1 MLRSIVEYAK
11 LSASDMITKIVGG
24 AIVVVP
30 FIFAG
35 SYGLSA
41 IYMALRNSY
50 GDVTAAVIM
59 SVAFAAIGVIA
70 AIVVIAWIK
79 NNERRLEETR
89 AEAKQSAFATAL
101 LAANPALIWG
111 AARVGMG
118 LFRRAPV
125 LTAVAPLA
133 AGFVLAMAS
142 ARERRLE
149 RQAVSPTGPIR
160 TTRARSR
167 PGNARDLTH

>member
-1 MLRSIVEYAK
+1 MLRSIIEYVK
-11 LSASDMITKIVGG
+11 LSTSDAIVRVVGG
-24 AIVVVP
+24 TIIVVP

-50 GDVTAAVIM
+50 GEVTAAVIM
-59 SVAFAAIGVIA
+59 SVAFASVGVIA
-70 AIVVIAWIK
+70 AIIVVAWIK
-79 NNERRLEETR
+79 NHERRLEETR
-89 AEAKQSAFATAL
+89 AEAKQTAIASAL

-111 AARVGMG
+111 AARLGMG

-133 AGFVLAMAS
+133 AGFLLAMAS
-142 ARERRLE
+142 ARERRLARE
-149 RQAVSPTGPIR
+149 AAAPSPMRNG
-160 TTRARSR
+160 RAARPT
-167 PGNARDLTH
+167 PGNARDLRY